1 MHYYAVT
8 FRNYKAITAQN
19 ELIQET
25 RCWTFSC
32 NKFLG
37 FPCNCSTA
45 DNNLYYPKSNF
56 VSTSNSLS
64 PDQRD
69 RYWMRRDVIIMAGD
83 KNWLLFVSVR
93 ILNGKSMKFYLNL
106 LTSRPAWL
114 LCRFINDLPLV
125 FFSLSLASVNL
136 LLKAEPYITLSEQPD
151 HVNVLSSPTLDWS
164 QPQPGS
170 SPLEQ
175 PLVTA
180 TLTPA
185 AVIACMYAA
194 SRVPVKQKTWNC

>member
-1 MHYYAVT
+1 MV
-8 FRNYKAITAQN
+8 NP
-19 ELIQET
+19 L
-25 RCWTFSC
+25 
-32 NKFLG
+32 
-37 FPCNCSTA
+37 
-45 DNNLYYPKSNF
+45 
-56 VSTSNSLS
+56 
-64 PDQRD
+64 
-69 RYWMRRDVIIMAGD
+69 
-83 KNWLLFVSVR
+83 
-93 ILNGKSMKFYLNL
+93 KFYLNL

-125 FFSLSLASVNL
+125 FFSRSLASVNL

-194 SRVPVKQKTWNC
+194 SRVPVKQKRETVNHIKELKLLDHRNWVTVSLTVIPRWISKVLFLQYPMWSYLSIPFTFWPIS